1 MVGMF
6 DQKKTNPET
15 IRYLKKIITEK
26 FQLSDTTIISV
37 AELRCHEQ
45 GCPPIE
51 TVINIRDDSSIIRN
65 FKILKSTSD
74 IKAIDIEN
82 LNNN

>member
-1 MVGMF
+1 MIGIF

-15 IRYLKKIITEK
+15 IRYLKKIIAEK

-37 AELRCHEQ
+37 AELRCHEK

-51 TVINIRDDSSIIRN
+51 TVITIRGDSSIVRD
-65 FKILKSTSD
+65 FKILKSASD

>member
-1 MVGMF
+1 MVRMF

-15 IRYLKKIITEK
+15 IRYLKKMIAER
-26 FQLSDTTIISV
+26 FQLSDTTIISI

-51 TVINIRDDSSIIRN
+51 TVINIRDDSSIVRN
-65 FKILKSTSD
+65 FKILKSASD

>member
-15 IRYLKKIITEK
+15 IRYLKKIIADK

-51 TVINIRDDSSIIRN
+51 TVITIRSDSSMVRD
-65 FKILKSTSD
+65 FKILKSASD